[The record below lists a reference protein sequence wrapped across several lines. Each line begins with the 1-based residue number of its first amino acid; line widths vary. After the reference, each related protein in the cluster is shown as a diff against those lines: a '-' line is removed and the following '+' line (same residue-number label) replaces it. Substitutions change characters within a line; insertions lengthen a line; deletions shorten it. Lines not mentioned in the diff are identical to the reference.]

1 MERGKRAV
9 YKVLSALKKAAAN
22 LFVILI
28 SFTCVFPI
36 IWLIYSTLKTSAEF
50 DTNVIAL
57 PVNPTL
63 DNYKKVLTVSSM
75 PKYMLNSVMIS
86 VITVMLILV
95 TSFVIGYFLARYDFR
110 FRNLIYGGF
119 LIGMLIPIHSLMVPL
134 YIIFSKLHI
143 NDHRFTLVIPY
154 LAFQM
159 PIALYL
165 MENYIHSIPRE
176 MEEAAAIDGASF
188 DMRLF
193 RIVLPMAKPVMT
205 AAGIIAFFYCWNEF
219 SFALILTTRETLR
232 TLPLGL
238 ALFKGSYTTN
248 YPMLMAAM
256 AIAIAPA
263 LVTYMLFSK
272 NIIKGMM
279 SGAVKG

>member
-119 LIGMLIPIHSLMVPL
+119 LIGMLIPIHSLMVPI

-143 NDHRFTLVIPY
+143 NDHRFT
-154 LAFQM
+154 
-159 PIALYL
+159 
-165 MENYIHSIPRE
+165 
-176 MEEAAAIDGASF
+176 
-188 DMRLF
+188 RLKRRF
-193 RIVLPMAKPVMT
+193 
-205 AAGIIAFFYCWNEF
+205 G
-219 SFALILTTRETLR
+219 
-232 TLPLGL
+232 
-238 ALFKGSYTTN
+238 
-248 YPMLMAAM
+248 
-256 AIAIAPA
+256 
-263 LVTYMLFSK
+263 
-272 NIIKGMM
+272 
-279 SGAVKG
+279 

>member
-119 LIGMLIPIHSLMVPL
+119 LIGMLIPIHSLMVPI

-143 NDHRFTLVIPY
+143 NDHRFTFVIPY

>member
-110 FRNLIYGGF
+110 VRNLIYGGF
-119 LIGMLIPIHSLMVPL
+119 LIGMLIPIHSLMVPI

>member
-1 MERGKRAV
+1 M
-9 YKVLSALKKAAAN
+9 YKMLQISKKAVAN
-22 LFVILI
+22 IFVAMI
-28 SFTCVFPI
+28 SITCVFPI
-36 IWLIYSTLKTSAEF
+36 VWLLYSTLKTSAEF

-57 PVNPTL
+57 PANPTL
-63 DNYKKVLTVSSM
+63 DNFKKVLTISSM

-86 VITVMLILV
+86 VITVALILV
-95 TSFVIGYFLARYDFR
+95 VSFIVGYFLARFDFP

-119 LIGMLIPIHSLMVPL
+119 LIGMLIPIHSLMVPI
-134 YIIFSKLHI
+134 YVIFSKLHLD
-143 NDHRFTLVIPY
+143 DHRFTLVLPY

-165 MENYIHSIPRE
+165 MENYVRSIPRE

-188 DMRLF
+188 DMVLF
-193 RIVLPMAKPVMT
+193 KIVLPMAKPVLT

-219 SFALILTTRETLR
+219 SFALILTTREGLR

-248 YPMLMAAM
+248 YPVLMAAM

-263 LVTYMLFSK
+263 LITYMLFSK
-272 NIIKGMM
+272 NIINGMM

>member
-95 TSFVIGYFLARYDFR
+95 TSFVIGYFLARYGFR

-119 LIGMLIPIHSLMVPL
+119 LIGMLIPIHSLMVPI

>member
-75 PKYMLNSVMIS
+75 PKNMLNSVMIS

-119 LIGMLIPIHSLMVPL
+119 LIGMLIPIHSLMVPI

>member
-1 MERGKRAV
+1 M

-119 LIGMLIPIHSLMVPL
+119 LIGMLIPIHSLMVPI

>member
-119 LIGMLIPIHSLMVPL
+119 LIGMLIPIHSLMVPI

-188 DMRLF
+188 DMTLF

>member
-1 MERGKRAV
+1 
-9 YKVLSALKKAAAN
+9 
-22 LFVILI
+22 
-28 SFTCVFPI
+28 
-36 IWLIYSTLKTSAEF
+36 
-50 DTNVIAL
+50 
-57 PVNPTL
+57 
-63 DNYKKVLTVSSM
+63 
-75 PKYMLNSVMIS
+75 
-86 VITVMLILV
+86 
-95 TSFVIGYFLARYDFR
+95 
-110 FRNLIYGGF
+110 
-119 LIGMLIPIHSLMVPL
+119 
-134 YIIFSKLHI
+134 
-143 NDHRFTLVIPY
+143 
-154 LAFQM
+154 
-159 PIALYL
+159 
-165 MENYIHSIPRE
+165 
-176 MEEAAAIDGASF
+176 
-188 DMRLF
+188 
-193 RIVLPMAKPVMT
+193 MAKPVMT

>member
-119 LIGMLIPIHSLMVPL
+119 LIGMLIPIHSLMVPI